1 MPSSK
6 IFFTVYSVKL
16 SNDIIVFMLVRYA
29 NLIDATYTR
38 SLFIS
43 NVLGMILLN
52 AIGLEV
58 TIDFSDDDE

>member
-6 IFFTVYSVKL
+6 ILFTVYSVKL